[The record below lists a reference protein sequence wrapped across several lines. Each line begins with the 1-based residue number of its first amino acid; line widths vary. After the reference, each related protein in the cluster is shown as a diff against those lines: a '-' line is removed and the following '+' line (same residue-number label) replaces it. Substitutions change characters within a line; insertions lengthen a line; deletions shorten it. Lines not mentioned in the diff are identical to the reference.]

1 VCFVCASKTTL
12 FSTECYFQLSQLNDI
27 VRLSQR
33 FDLEFDMSLVDWPL
47 LTVEFNSLHGYRMDG
62 IYEVGYNALM
72 VPPVA
77 DLHI

>member
-1 VCFVCASKTTL
+1 
-12 FSTECYFQLSQLNDI
+12 
-27 VRLSQR
+27 
-33 FDLEFDMSLVDWPL
+33 MSLVDWPL